1 MIARWMLGALLFS
14 ALCGIAALAAERGL
28 RVLRM
33 PTRMSWALALAIA
46 ACWPV
51 VAPLVLTPVPHDP
64 GVFAPSSDS
73 ARYPRSL
80 PTETAVVLPSILA
93 RWYERLD
100 PTLLV
105 LWSATSAL
113 LLVQVVLAL
122 RTLYRVRRRARV
134 AQVDGEHVLVDQSL
148 GPAVIG
154 LLKPTIVIPSW
165 LLEFDHALRALVL
178 RHEREHC
185 RARDPA
191 MVWLSVATTT
201 MLPWNLPL
209 WWMARRLRIAME
221 IDCDAR
227 TLRGSGDRTQ
237 YARLLVLIAQ
247 HHASARFVPLLSNSS
262 SHLRR
267 RISAMY
273 HSPVRYPGIRAAI
286 ALSVAMLAV
295 AGACSSRIA
304 SNLTSPSPVVAESA
318 APVAIPTIDTPTPVV
333 PPYFDFQVDTPAAMA
348 PGSVGPRY
356 PTAQRAAGVAGTVLV
371 QFVVNTDGSVDP
383 ASIKVLVASD
393 SAFAA
398 AVRVSL
404 AVVRYSPAR
413 KGGAAVRQLVQ
424 QPFGFYPADDTAVL
438 AMPRRIVTAPPTPRP
453 KAPVDSA
460 TSLLKPYFDFQVE
473 QPVVMRSGTVGPE
486 YPQALR
492 DAKIQGQVLAQFVVD
507 ADGKADLRTF
517 KVLKSDHD
525 LFSDAVR
532 AALVEMQFS
541 PAMLK
546 GTRVMQLVQQPFQFS
561 LNRD

>member
-33 PTRMSWALALAIA
+33 PTRMFWALALAIA

-51 VAPLVLTPVPHDP
+51 VALFVLTPVPSTA
-64 GVFAPSSDS
+64 VMYAPWSENVLS
-73 ARYPRSL
+73 ATSL
-80 PTETAVVLPSILA
+80 PTVIAALPLPIFG

-105 LWSATSAL
+105 LWSAASAL

-165 LLEFDHALRALVL
+165 LLGFDDGLRALVL

-191 MVWLSVATTT
+191 LVWLSVAATT

-227 TLRGSGDRTQ
+227 TLRGTDDRTQ

-247 HHASARFVPLLSNSS
+247 HNASARFVPLLSNSS

-286 ALSVAMLAV
+286 ALSVAMLAA

-318 APVAIPTIDTPTPVV
+318 APVAIPTIDTPTPVA

-356 PTAQRAAGVAGTVLV
+356 PTAQRAAGVSGNVLA
-371 QFVVNTDGSVDP
+371 QFVVNTDGSVDS

-393 SAFAA
+393 SVFAA
-398 AVRVSL
+398 AVRASL
-404 AVVRYSPAR
+404 VVVRFSPAR

-424 QPFGFYPADDTAVL
+424 QPFGFYLADETAVL
-438 AMPRRIVTAPPTPRP
+438 ATPKRVVTAPPAPRP

-460 TSLLKPYFDFQVE
+460 TSRLKPYFDFQVE
-473 QPVVMRSGTVGPE
+473 QPVAMRSGTVGPE
-486 YPQALR
+486 YPPALR

-507 ADGKADLRTF
+507 ADGKADMRTF

>member
-1 MIARWMLGALLFS
+1 MIARWMFGALLFS

-51 VAPLVLTPVPHDP
+51 VAPFVLTPVPRAA
-64 GVFAPSSDS
+64 VVYAPWSENVLS
-73 ARYPRSL
+73 ATSL
-80 PTETAVVLPSILA
+80 PMVIAAQSLPIFE

-105 LWSATSAL
+105 LWCATSAL
-113 LLVQVVLAL
+113 LLVQVGLAL

-134 AQVDGEHVLVDQSL
+134 AQIDGEHVLVDQSL

-154 LLKPTIVIPSW
+154 LLKPTIVVPSW
-165 LLEFDHALRALVL
+165 LLGFDDGLRALVL

-191 MVWLSVATTT
+191 LVWLLVAATT

-209 WWMARRLRIAME
+209 WWMARRSRIAME

-227 TLRGSGDRTQ
+227 TLRDNGDRMQ

-247 HHASARFVPLLSNSS
+247 HNASARFVPLLSHSS

-267 RISAMY
+267 RILAMY

-286 ALSVAMLAV
+286 ALSVAMLAA

-304 SNLTSPSPVVAESA
+304 SNLTSPSPVIAESA
-318 APVAIPTIDTPTPVV
+318 APVALPTIDTPTAVA
-333 PPYFDFQVDTPAAMA
+333 PPYFDFQVDTPAALA

-356 PTAQRAAGVAGTVLV
+356 PTAQRAAGVSGNVLA
-371 QFVVNTDGSVDP
+371 QFVVNTDGSVDT

-393 SAFAA
+393 SVFAA
-398 AVRVSL
+398 AVRASL
-404 AVVRYSPAR
+404 VVVRYSPAR

-424 QPFGFYPADDTAVL
+424 QPFGFYLADETAVL
-438 AMPRRIVTAPPTPRP
+438 ATPKRIVTAPPTPRP

-460 TSLLKPYFDFQVE
+460 TSFLKPYFDFQVE
-473 QPVVMRSGTVGPE
+473 QPVAMRGGTVGPE
-486 YPQALR
+486 YPPALR

-507 ADGKADLRTF
+507 ADGKADMRTF

-561 LNRD
+561 LNRN